1 MAFVATLPY
10 NKIYTNVPADILIFQ
25 ITILIFKFPERIP
38 MKFFIRGLAFLIM
51 PLFLITSA
59 MADPLKVG
67 FVYVGPTG
75 DHGWTYMHDQGR
87 KMVEEAFGDA
97 VETTYVESVPEGP
110 DAERVMRQMA
120 LSGHDIIFATSF
132 GYMEQMLKVAKDFPD
147 VKFEHATGYKTADNM
162 AVYSSKFYEGRYVQ
176 GVIAGMMSEKGRAGY
191 IASFPIPEVI
201 RGINAFWLGAT
212 SVNPDFDIDVIW
224 VNTWYDPGKEADA
237 ATVLIHQGADIITQH
252 TDSPAALQ
260 VAAKEGVYAFGQAS
274 DMIQFAPE
282 TQLTAIIDQWGPYYV
297 ERVAAAL
304 EGTWKSE
311 DTWGGMD
318 TGMVEMA
325 PYTNMPAEVRMAA
338 EEIEIAIMS
347 GKFDIFPGKSIGDLL
362 GMSDYLPGI
371 DAAKP

>member
-1 MAFVATLPY
+1 MRLFMKGLA
-10 NKIYTNVPADILIFQ
+10 ILISS
-25 ITILIFKFPERIP
+25 
-38 MKFFIRGLAFLIM
+38 
-51 PLFLITSA
+51 LFLITSA
-59 MADPLKVG
+59 VADSPVKVG
-67 FVYVGPTG
+67 FIYVGPTG

-87 KMVEEAFGDA
+87 QLVEEELGGL

-110 DAERVMRQMA
+110 DAERVMRNMA

-132 GYMEQMLKVAKDFPD
+132 GYMDAMLKVAKEFPD
-147 VKFEHATGYKTADNM
+147 VKFEHATGYKTAPNM
-162 AVYSSKFYEGRYVQ
+162 SVYSSKFYEGRYVQ
-176 GVIAGMMSEKGRAGY
+176 GVIAGMMSEKGKAGY

-212 SVNPDFDIDVIW
+212 SVNPDFDIDVVW

-237 ATVLIHQGADIITQH
+237 ATVLIQQGADIITQH

-260 VAAKEGVYAFGQAS
+260 VAEKEGIKAFGQAS
-274 DMIQFAPE
+274 DMIMFAPN

-297 ERVAAAL
+297 ERVKAVID
-304 EGTWKSE
+304 GTWKSE

-325 PYTNMPAEVRMAA
+325 PMTNMPEDVAEVA
-338 EEIEIAIMS
+338 IALTNQIYD
-347 GKFDIFPGKSIGDLL
+347 GKLDIFPGKSIGDLL

-371 DAAKP
+371 DAMKP